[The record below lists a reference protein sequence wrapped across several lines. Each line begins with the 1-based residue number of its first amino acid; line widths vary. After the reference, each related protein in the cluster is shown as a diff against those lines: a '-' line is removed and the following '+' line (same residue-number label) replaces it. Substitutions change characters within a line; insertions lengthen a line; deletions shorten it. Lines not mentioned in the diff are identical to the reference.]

1 MRYIWGIH
9 NLYRTPNDILFCP
22 KVITSLPPSP
32 DPPNDRFERF
42 LVEGIISGG
51 FNGYFP
57 SFVISYIIITI
68 STFNLQP
75 KFKLI

>member
-9 NLYRTPNDILFCP
+9 NLYRTPSAILFP
-22 KVITSLPPSP
+22 EGYHFPPLSP